1 MASSVGPL
9 VIHSMNFQAASGWGL
24 LFASPWLL
32 GFLIFVLYPLVASL
46 YYSFTDYNII
56 KSPQWVGLDNA
67 RALLTDS
74 LFWTS
79 MGNTLY
85 LVVFGLPAGLAVS
98 LLLAI
103 LLNQKVAAMPL
114 FRTIFYLPSIMPA
127 VASALLFLWVLNPQY
142 GMINL
147 ALRSVGIAGPGWM
160 TDPAWSKPA
169 LIILGL
175 WTSGGT
181 MLIYLA
187 GLQGIPAHLYEAAM
201 IDGANWWHKFWHVTI
216 PMLSPTIFF
225 NLIIGLIGT
234 FQYFT
239 EAYIM
244 TTGNS
249 GGSNDIPGGPLNSTM
264 FYSIYLFQN
273 GFAYF
278 KMGYASAMAWILF
291 LIVLAA
297 TLLIFK
303 TSARWVYYEGA
314 H

>member
-1 MASSVGPL
+1 M
-9 VIHSMNFQAASGWGL
+9 QAIRRRNLRNGL

-32 GFLIFVLYPLVASL
+32 GFLMFVLYPLLASL
-46 YYSFTDYNII
+46 YYSFTDYSII
-56 KSPQWVGLDNA
+56 RPGHWTGLDNL
-67 RALLTDS
+67 RT
-74 LFWTS
+74 LFSDPLYWTS
-79 MGNTLY
+79 IGNTLFM
-85 LVVFGLPAGLAVS
+85 VVFALPAGLVVS
-98 LLLAI
+98 LLLAV
-103 LLNQKVAAMPL
+103 LLNQKVRAMPL

-147 ALRSVGIAGPGWM
+147 ALRGLGITGPAWM
-160 TDPAWSKPA
+160 TDPDWSKPS

-175 WTSGGT
+175 WTGGGT

-187 GLQGIPAHLYEAAM
+187 GLQGVPQHLYEAAM

-225 NLIIGLIGT
+225 NLIIGMIYT

-244 TTGNS
+244 TTGNT
-249 GGSNDIPGGPLNSTM
+249 GGSNDIPGSPLNSTL
-264 FYSIYLFQN
+264 FYSINLFQN

-278 KMGYASAMAWILF
+278 KMGYASAMAWVLF
-291 LIVLAA
+291 LIVLGA
-297 TLLIFK
+297 TLLIFR
-303 TSARWVYYEGA
+303 TSARWVYYEGGR
-314 H
+314 

>member
-1 MASSVGPL
+1 MQRMSAMRARNL
-9 VIHSMNFQAASGWGL
+9 RNGL

-32 GFLIFVLYPLVASL
+32 GFLIFVLYPLLASL

-56 KSPQWVGLDNA
+56 KPPQWVGLDNV

-85 LVVFGLPAGLAVS
+85 MVVFGLPAGLAVS

-187 GLQGIPAHLYEAAM
+187 GLQGIPVHLYEAAM

-234 FQYFT
+234 VQYFT

-278 KMGYASAMAWILF
+278 KMGFASAMAWILF

>member
-1 MASSVGPL
+1 
-9 VIHSMNFQAASGWGL
+9 
-24 LFASPWLL
+24 
-32 GFLIFVLYPLVASL
+32 
-46 YYSFTDYNII
+46 
-56 KSPQWVGLDNA
+56 
-67 RALLTDS
+67 
-74 LFWTS
+74 
-79 MGNTLY
+79 
-85 LVVFGLPAGLAVS
+85 
-98 LLLAI
+98 
-103 LLNQKVAAMPL
+103 
-114 FRTIFYLPSIMPA
+114 
-127 VASALLFLWVLNPQY
+127 
-142 GMINL
+142 
-147 ALRSVGIAGPGWM
+147 
-160 TDPAWSKPA
+160 
-169 LIILGL
+169 LGL

-187 GLQGIPAHLYEAAM
+187 GLQGIPVHLYEAAM